1 MSEVNSKNKA
11 KQLTLSIK
19 QVYFD
24 QILSGEKTIETREIN
39 PRNDLKYAQVDE
51 DGMYLLDEKNGYVPV
66 KYDRIKFLTGA
77 YKGKRDYAIVEV
89 KSAQIVLFVDEEKDE
104 FIKLKD
110 ANGEEYCAAYI
121 EFRLGKILET
131 QIKPKDE

>member
-11 KQLTLSIK
+11 KQLTLGIK

-51 DGMYLLDEKNGYVPV
+51 DGMYLLDEKNAYVPV
-66 KYDRIKFLTGA
+66 EYDRIKFLTGA

-89 KSAQIVLFVDEEKDE
+89 KSAQIVLFVDEKDE
-104 FIKLKD
+104 FIRLKD
-110 ANGEEYCAAYI
+110 ANGETYLAAYI
-121 EFRLGKILET
+121 EFRLGKILEK